1 MNLQYT
7 FDKKH
12 DEFID
17 VLKGFAILF
26 VIINHCLPCFVKSV
40 LLFNLWGGVAVP
52 LFLLL
57 QSYHYFKRGLNNT
70 PPVKFG
76 KIFRRIVL
84 PFLIAQFILI
94 VFDSLVLGNFLS
106 SVSQWAI
113 NFGLGPGEYYPWIYL
128 QFVVLLPVFA
138 ALFRKCGTRMSLV
151 FSILI
156 AVGLELCMSSLHPDE
171 HLYKFLSARY
181 LFLIYLG
188 YVWAQ
193 QGGVRLDNKTL
204 TLSVVGVCSI
214 LFFDYADVSL
224 EPLFYVSEDW
234 RPFHWISYFYCANL
248 FVFILLYAYRK
259 MPQRFRAA
267 MAEIGCYS
275 YEIFCCQMVV
285 ICVLN
290 VTVSSF
296 VPSQI
301 LRGAIYLLLGPILSV
316 VPVLWYKK
324 CIRKKSAAMDH
335 GRK

>member
-1 MNLQYT
+1 MDLQYT

-17 VLKGFAILF
+17 IIKGFAILF
-26 VIINHCLPCFVKSV
+26 VIINHCLPHFVKSV
-40 LLFNLWGGVAVP
+40 LLFNLWGGGAVP

-70 PPVKFG
+70 PAIKFG
-76 KIFRRIVL
+76 KIFRRIIL
-84 PFLIAQFILI
+84 PFLISQFILI
-94 VFDSLVLGNFLS
+94 VFNCLFFGDFLS
-106 SVSQWAI
+106 SVSQWVMS
-113 NFGLGPGEYYPWIYL
+113 FGMGPGEYYPWIYL

-151 FSILI
+151 VSILI
-156 AVGLELCMSSLHPDE
+156 AVGLELCMSCLHPDK
-171 HLYKFLSARY
+171 HIYKFLSVRY

-204 TLSVVGVCSI
+204 IISLVGVCSI

-224 EPLFYVSEDW
+224 EPLFYASEDW
-234 RPFHWISYFYCANL
+234 QPFHWISYFYSANL

-259 MPQRFRAA
+259 MPQRFKVT
-267 MAEIGCYS
+267 MAKIGCYS

-285 ICVLN
+285 ITVLN
-290 VTVSSF
+290 VTASSF
-296 VPSQI
+296 VSNQI

-316 VPVLWYKK
+316 VPVLWYKEY
-324 CIRKKSAAMDH
+324 IRKKSAAINY